1 MAANESSRESIEH
14 HSKGLDRAALN
25 VYAQADRHLVA
36 PLHQKQDVQKASKRP
51 TEDGDLD
58 LTSLDNLRR
67 ISDKVKTRTDKIF
80 HPRHRKQKSTDT
92 AAAPIL
98 APAPSK
104 ADDDDRMYNA
114 VPEQKGPDLKEV
126 VKHPISSVQSALHGA
141 SGAKFA
147 NALDNQVIAHG
158 AEVKIVRAYDDVVSA
173 ETDDARLPA
182 LEDLESLKKQRQDAF
197 VRWTLDRHVLKIR
210 QVPPRATAQ
219 PRKDDYKSET
229 EEGKSGM
236 RWLDYGHDRSARLRF
251 YVEHYGDQYI
261 DRNPNLPE
269 PSQEAINTSLERLV
283 MTSTP
288 YQMLMMK
295 VRHIYR
301 WDNRRETA
309 LYLTAYAFLWA
320 FNYLAGALQRLIPQ
334 ILALIGLVLKR
345 RLYPPT
351 LEDIRE
357 EIKRSEDVERT
368 AFNLTQL
375 IEQHGAHGWV
385 DALRQD
391 LGPSLLLQMEDLS
404 NVLEI
409 WRK

>member
-1 MAANESSRESIEH
+1 MATTHSSRASVEH
-14 HSKGLDRAALN
+14 HSQGLDRAAFN

-36 PLHQKQDVQKASKRP
+36 PLHEKEVDQEESKR
-51 TEDGDLD
+51 TSKSEDSN
-58 LTSLDNLRR
+58 LTGLNNLRR
-67 ISDKVKTRTDKIF
+67 ISDKVKTKTDKIF
-80 HPRHRKQKSTDT
+80 HPRHRKSKSADT
-92 AAAPIL
+92 TVVPTL

-104 ADDDDRMYNA
+104 ADDDNRMYNA
-114 VPEQKGPDLKEV
+114 APEQKGPDFKEV
-126 VKHPISSVQSALHGA
+126 VKNPISSVQSALHGA

-147 NALDNQVIAHG
+147 NALDNPVIAHG
-158 AEVKIVRAYDDVVSA
+158 AEVKIVRAYDNVMSA
-173 ETDDARLPA
+173 ETDNAKVPA

-210 QVPPRATAQ
+210 QVPTCTTTQ
-219 PRKDDYKSET
+219 PRKKDYTSKT
-229 EEGKSGM
+229 EEGKAEM
-236 RWLDYGHDRSARLRF
+236 QWTNYGHDLLRF
-251 YVEHYGDQYI
+251 FVEHYGDQYI

-269 PSQEAINTSLERLV
+269 PSQEAINTSMERLV

-295 VRHIYR
+295 IRHIYR
-301 WDNRRETA
+301 WDNRTETA
-309 LYLTAYAFLWA
+309 LYLAAYALLWA
-320 FNYLAGALQRLIPQ
+320 FNYLTGAV

-357 EIKRSEDVERT
+357 DIKRSEDVERT
-368 AFNLTQL
+368 ALNLTQL

-385 DALRQD
+385 DALRRD
-391 LGPSLLLQMEDLS
+391 LGPWLLLQMDDLT